1 MIQLY
6 LYCYNEELIIERTIL
21 HYKKMFPTINISILD
36 NESTD
41 KSAEIAENLGCT
53 IKTVAT
59 DNILN
64 IFTFHNIRNELW
76 KTSDA
81 DWIIICDMDEYLCMN
96 QTDLNEEEKS
106 GTTLIKTQ
114 GYNMVGNSHSAIL
127 DDIKIE
133 EIDQGFKDNHYSKTI
148 CFKRKDIHHMY
159 YGAGG
164 HECFPIGPRV
174 QYSEK
179 TYPLYHFKYLGF
191 EFLFQNYKMNYN
203 RSHAMRQNGMSLH
216 YNENKDKIKKTME
229 SARKDAIQLIP
240 LKLIHQTQTT
250 DNQI

>member
-6 LYCYNEELIIERTIL
+6 LFCYNEELIIESTIL
-21 HYKKMFPTINISILD
+21 HYKKMFPAINITILD

-41 KSAEIAENLGCT
+41 KSTEIAIKMGCD
-53 IKTVAT
+53 IQTVKT

-64 IFTFHNIRNELW
+64 DFTHHHLRNETW
-76 KTSDA
+76 KKA
-81 DWIIICDMDEYLCMN
+81 NVDWIIICDMDEYLCMN

-114 GYNMVGNSHSAIL
+114 GYNMVGESHSDIL

-133 EIDQGFKDNHYSKTI
+133 EIDRGFKDNHYSKTI
-148 CFKRKDIHHMY
+148 CFNRKNIHHMY
-159 YGAGG
+159 YGGGG
-164 HECFPIGPRV
+164 HDSFPVGPRV
-174 QYSEK
+174 QYSK
-179 TYPLYHFKYLGF
+179 KIYPLYHYKYLGF
-191 EFLFQNYKMNYN
+191 EYFFKNYKINYN
-203 RSHAMRQNGMSLH
+203 RSHAMRTHGMALH
-216 YNENKDKIKKTME
+216 YHENADKIKKTME
-229 SARKDAIQLIP
+229 SARKNAIQLIP